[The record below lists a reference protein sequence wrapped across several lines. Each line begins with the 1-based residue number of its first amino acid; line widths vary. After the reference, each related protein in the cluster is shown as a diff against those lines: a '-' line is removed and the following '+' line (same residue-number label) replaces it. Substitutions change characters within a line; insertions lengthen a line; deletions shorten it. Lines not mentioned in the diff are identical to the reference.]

1 MSYVAIMQLAPGI
14 HVANKITKYRESTE
28 EN

>member
-1 MSYVAIMQLAPGI
+1 MSYVAIKQLAPGI
-14 HVANKITKYRESTE
+14 GVANKITKYRESTE